1 MNGARM
7 TDTEGA
13 LLPHHGAD
21 LSLRRS
27 GTLLVRASSISV
39 PEPIGQVVP
48 WRWGRL
54 RLARAAAHHRD
65 VERLRAQTFA
75 LLPYEAVRTL
85 GRPARDPSRL
95 SAERLRRRRHATGW
109 DAMRF
114 APPGARRPRLKRVFY
129 RRRESNPRPQPAD
142 SRARHREQVV
152 RLPGLL
158 TKLDGAPGANRD
170 FASAL
175 LSAQDELRKPFRDDC
190 GNGVLLFSESVCSGC
205 GQVCDRPSGGVPNG
219 SLSPCT
225 TRVGTFTASSSA
237 RRQRSL

>member
-27 GTLLVRASSISV
+27 GTLLVRASSIS
-39 PEPIGQVVP
+39 
-48 WRWGRL
+48 
-54 RLARAAAHHRD
+54 ARANWASCPVALGSTPTRASGGASSRRGPPASSD
-65 VERLRAQTFA
+65 LRAPPIRGGANPRTTRARPFSTFCRA
-75 LLPYEAVRTL
+75 PTTPAPCYRL
-85 GRPARDPSRL
+85 GRDALRSTWCPPP
-95 SAERLRRRRHATGW
+95 SAEA
-109 DAMRF
+109 
-114 APPGARRPRLKRVFY
+114 
-129 RRRESNPRPQPAD
+129 NPRPQPAD
-142 SRARHREQVV
+142 SRARHREHVV

-170 FASAL
+170 FANAL
-175 LSAQDELRKPFRDDC
+175 LSAQVELREPFRDDC

-219 SLSPCT
+219 SLSPCA
-225 TRVGTFTASSSA
+225 TRVGAFTASSSA